1 MWILEPLDLA
11 FHSIFRVSH
20 QIGSE
25 ASQIFWTM
33 NTFSVGRADVF
44 YLFISSLARRGLI
57 SLRHLHFRTVH
68 MDRDH
73 ADWDAAINSL
83 DLRTLQ
89 NVRSL
94 QLDFRHEDSYE
105 FRDKYNEIWVKPSMG
120 LCRIGAPDYRSRIIT
135 TCSLS
140 WTCVC

>member
-1 MWILEPLDLA
+1 MWILEPFDLA

-44 YLFISSLARRGLI
+44 YLFISSLAKRGLI

-83 DLRTLQ
+83 DLKTLR

-94 QLDFRHEDSYE
+94 QLDF
-105 FRDKYNEIWVKPSMG
+105 
-120 LCRIGAPDYRSRIIT
+120 
-135 TCSLS
+135 
-140 WTCVC
+140 